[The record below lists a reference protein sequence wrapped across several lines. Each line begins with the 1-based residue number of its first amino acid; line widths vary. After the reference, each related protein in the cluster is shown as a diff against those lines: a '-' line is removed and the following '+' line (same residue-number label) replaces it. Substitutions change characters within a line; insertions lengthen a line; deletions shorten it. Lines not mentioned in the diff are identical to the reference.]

1 MAKPPPT
8 PTARAQSAYRER
20 MREKG
25 LVASQVYIRPRHK
38 SLLGKIEMLLR
49 EPALPPFIPLERAR
63 PMSTAWTTTALY
75 QELANS
81 DLGKSGVTLEL
92 IEGAEPAIAATMA
105 EHGDLQIQLAV
116 AGEQIFVSVPLCM
129 GSEVK
134 NRARFNE
141 ACLRLNPLNPLSNIG
156 LQTIDGEDV
165 YIVFGELSAQAPL
178 SNVIEEILVLAD
190 NTLEAAEAFADELN

>member
-1 MAKPPPT
+1 
-8 PTARAQSAYRER
+8 
-20 MREKG
+20 
-25 LVASQVYIRPRHK
+25 
-38 SLLGKIEMLLR
+38 
-49 EPALPPFIPLERAR
+49 
-63 PMSTAWTTTALY
+63 MSTAWTTKALY

-81 DLGKSGVTLEL
+81 DLDKSGVTLEL

-134 NRARFNE
+134 NRVRFNE

-178 SNVIEEILVLAD
+178 SNLIEEILVLAD